1 MLVQARM
8 MNGAA
13 LAIEVA
19 GGRPPATPSQLE
31 VVGDKGV
38 LVLKGGAPQ
47 GFQSG
52 RLKIFLNGE
61 PQQLD
66 EGEIASMPD
75 EAANVASMYAA
86 LRNDILNATFT
97 VPDFDHAV
105 RLTRLMDAEML
116 SSENGIRQKNSDWPY

>member
-1 MLVQARM
+1 M
-8 MNGAA
+8 
-13 LAIEVA
+13 
-19 GGRPPATPSQLE
+19 
-31 VVGDKGV
+31 

-61 PQQLD
+61 PQQVD
-66 EGEIASMPD
+66 EGEIASMPE